1 MKAFLILMT
10 LVLAGC
16 DKPRFGRGE
25 IVCLLLDDQMAMV
38 LSADPITRYYTV
50 RMSRTGQPVDRVSEF
65 ELKPCDQFSLT
76 P

>member
-1 MKAFLILMT
+1 MKALLVLMA

-16 DKPRFGRGE
+16 DTPKYGRGE
-25 IVCLLLDDQMAMV
+25 IVCMKLDDQMAMV
-38 LSADPITRYYTV
+38 LDNRFVEQPYMLRLSKTGASTRAD
-50 RMSRTGQPVDRVSEF
+50 EF